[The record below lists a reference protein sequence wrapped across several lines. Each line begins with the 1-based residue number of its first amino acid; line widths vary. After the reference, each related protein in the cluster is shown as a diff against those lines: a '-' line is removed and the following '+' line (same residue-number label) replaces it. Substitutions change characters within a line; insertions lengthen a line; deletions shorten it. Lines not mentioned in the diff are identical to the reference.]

1 MKKNLYGKTIVLS
14 LFAALAIAFA
24 PSVSDAASQ
33 SQAKLNTIKASHL
46 ASLRSEV
53 LKSSNRFPKNIQ
65 PGPATSWMRRVNHD
79 EVNMVTN
86 RLEKNKQDAIKID
99 GKTYYGSGEGYALT
113 LQKNHSLT
121 HAVDPYTGKKIDKA
135 EAHIFADAAGNAYY
149 FESAESYSAFISLA
163 GDSKAS
169 LNE

>member
-1 MKKNLYGKTIVLS
+1 MKKNLYGKTIALS

-24 PSVSDAASQ
+24 PTVSDAASQ

-46 ASLRSEV
+46 ANLRTEV
-53 LKSSNRFPKNIQ
+53 LKNSNRLPKNLQ
-65 PGPATSWMRRVNHD
+65 PGPATSWMRRVNND

-86 RLEKNKQDAIKID
+86 RLEKNRQDAIRID
-99 GKTYYGSGEGYALT
+99 GKTYYGTGEGYALT

-121 HAVDPYTGKKIDKA
+121 HATDPYTGNRIDKA
-135 EAHIFADAAGNAYY
+135 DAQIFADASGNAYY